1 MSIVSNQI
9 LSLEMIIF
17 RLLHLKEMPD
27 YQEVLN
33 LISNV
38 NSNDSSQIQTS
49 KIPAKSYLNFE
60 KETKMSIEQIKN
72 VIQTKPDSEQIKSHS
87 EINKSTV
94 VSVKTFGDLI
104 DLVSKNKEPELKYDL
119 ERNVRLVK
127 FSEGK
132 IDISLNDQL
141 GKNFIRNLSEKLYK
155 WTGKR
160 WVISLTQEMGKKTYA
175 ELNLKNKED
184 LLEKEKKSELYK
196 NFIKNFP
203 DAELKEII
211 KKDKK

>member
-104 DLVSKNKEPELKYDL
+104 DLVSKT
-119 ERNVRLVK
+119 
-127 FSEGK
+127 
-132 IDISLNDQL
+132 
-141 GKNFIRNLSEKLYK
+141 KNQN
-155 WTGKR
+155 
-160 WVISLTQEMGKKTYA
+160 
-175 ELNLKNKED
+175 
-184 LLEKEKKSELYK
+184 
-196 NFIKNFP
+196 
-203 DAELKEII
+203 
-211 KKDKK
+211 